1 MRLALLSVVA
11 AGAAL
16 LGAGPAHADNDVFTP
31 PFVDHTMWDQ
41 YWGDLTTLRI
51 YPTLEGRAAARTLQ
65 TTAQADEAWQE
76 VLADSPDAD
85 QPGMRAQFLCHWRLA
100 EFAEPGKTSWNIE
113 PWRPV
118 VDDVKMLSTGCNPG
132 GEEEPN

>member
-1 MRLALLSVVA
+1 MAVA
-11 AGAAL
+11 AGV
-16 LGAGPAHADNDVFTP
+16 LGAAPAHADNDVFTP
-31 PFVDHTMWDQ
+31 PFIDHARWDQ
-41 YWGDLTTLRI
+41 YWGNLNTLRV
-51 YPTLEGRAAARTLQ
+51 YPTPQGRAAAGTLQ

-76 VLADSPDAD
+76 VLADAPDAD

-100 EFAEPGKTSWNIE
+100 EFAEPGKVSWNIE

>member
-1 MRLALLSVVA
+1 M
-11 AGAAL
+11 
-16 LGAGPAHADNDVFTP
+16 
-31 PFVDHTMWDQ
+31 
-41 YWGDLTTLRI
+41 
-51 YPTLEGRAAARTLQ
+51 PTSR
-65 TTAQADEAWQE
+65 
-76 VLADSPDAD
+76 
-85 QPGMRAQFLCHWRLA
+85 MRAQFLCHWRLA